1 MNLLAYKTTIFSW
14 KTLKK
19 LVSSFLQAVGTLAIL
34 LGILDIFFPTDFA
47 LGFQGLFSI
56 GILSLIWGIVKIFP
70 RFKISRYLP
79 EPDTTVIIKVGDLF
93 EENANLVIGMND
105 VFDTEKGDIIKQNSV
120 QGQFLEKVYGSN
132 RSRLDTDLSNALASS
147 TSVRDS
153 QKTQGKNMRYPIG
166 TVATLSI
173 GTKKYFCSA
182 YSFMAN
188 DLKAQSDIPTLTTS
202 LEALWEQIR
211 IKGQRERVSMAV
223 LGSDLA
229 RIGEATHSNLIKL
242 IVSSFILA
250 SRKKKITQELTIIIY
265 PKNLEKV
272 NMVDL
277 DDFLKNF

>member
-105 VFDTEKGDIIKQNSV
+105 VFDTEK
-120 QGQFLEKVYGSN
+120 E
-132 RSRLDTDLSNALASS
+132 TLSNKILY
-147 TSVRDS
+147 R
-153 QKTQGKNMRYPIG
+153 
-166 TVATLSI
+166 
-173 GTKKYFCSA
+173 
-182 YSFMAN
+182 
-188 DLKAQSDIPTLTTS
+188 
-202 LEALWEQIR
+202 
-211 IKGQRERVSMAV
+211 
-223 LGSDLA
+223 GS
-229 RIGEATHSNLIKL
+229 
-242 IVSSFILA
+242 
-250 SRKKKITQELTIIIY
+250 
-265 PKNLEKV
+265 
-272 NMVDL
+272 
-277 DDFLKNF
+277 FLKRCTAVTAAG

>member
-166 TVATLSI
+166 TVATLST

-182 YSFMAN
+182 YSFMSN